1 MHHEAMSTLDDV
13 RTFEKKMQAL
23 LDALKNAEGQE
34 AIRLSDELRNVTDQ
48 HAKAIRELNF

>member
-1 MHHEAMSTLDDV
+1 MLILWIGEFFRGS
-13 RTFEKKMQAL
+13 